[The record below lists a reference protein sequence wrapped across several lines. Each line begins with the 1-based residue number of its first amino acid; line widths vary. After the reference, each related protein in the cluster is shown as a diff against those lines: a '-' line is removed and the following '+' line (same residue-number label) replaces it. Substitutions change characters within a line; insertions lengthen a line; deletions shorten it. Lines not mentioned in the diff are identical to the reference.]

1 MKNKTNIP
9 SPSAATGNLLS
20 GLISFAVGIALIWLC
35 PFNLLKILGSVF
47 CAYAIYR
54 LVSVAICVFDI
65 QEQNMRFQARQTAL
79 LEDIKKKLD
88 EKTI

>member
-1 MKNKTNIP
+1 MKNNVIP
-9 SPSAATGNLLS
+9 SSAATGNLLF
-20 GLISFAVGIALIWLC
+20 GLISLAIGVMLICLC
-35 PFNLLKILGSVF
+35 PINLVKILGSAF

-65 QEQNMRFQARQTAL
+65 QEQSARLQAKQIAL

-88 EKTI
+88 EKTM